1 MAVALPSLRSTIPI
15 TPWSPCCFWSAGSSA
30 CSKYCRASSIRSGGN
45 PAILLIRA
53 CMSLLPLLGGRL
65 TAPFFDRL
73 SELIEHLGRA
83 PAQALDVPV
92 RQGQEPHV
100 ALGNDRGVALPLR
113 QHTHLAEE
121 VPGSEI
127 GDVIAVARHLGL
139 PVLDHEQV
147 VRVVALVDEVLAARH
162 LELVDPNGEL
172 APRVVGQR
180 GEERYRLQAFSVH
193 VPPSLCIAPRD
204 SPRSPSGVYAP
215 TGAAV
220 EPDDTFSRS
229 ACLEVPARQGID
241 CRRASPKRRTEPRD
255 QEVVMRKVLV
265 AAGVASAVIAIG
277 AMSAGAS
284 GGHRS
289 PLQVKVPG
297 EDRFAPFAVTIHT
310 GDSVQ
315 WKNNDTDDHT
325 VVSDDTFNTAG
336 NRGVNRLLPSGGTVT
351 LRFTHPGTFVYY
363 CRFHAHLDGASQPV
377 APGPEGGIQDSN
389 GNFGTPMSGEVT
401 VLPGKRSGH

>member
-1 MAVALPSLRSTIPI
+1 
-15 TPWSPCCFWSAGSSA
+15 
-30 CSKYCRASSIRSGGN
+30 
-45 PAILLIRA
+45 
-53 CMSLLPLLGGRL
+53 
-65 TAPFFDRL
+65 
-73 SELIEHLGRA
+73 
-83 PAQALDVPV
+83 
-92 RQGQEPHV
+92 
-100 ALGNDRGVALPLR
+100 
-113 QHTHLAEE
+113 
-121 VPGSEI
+121 
-127 GDVIAVARHLGL
+127 
-139 PVLDHEQV
+139 
-147 VRVVALVDEVLAARH
+147 
-162 LELVDPNGEL
+162 
-172 APRVVGQR
+172 
-180 GEERYRLQAFSVH
+180 
-193 VPPSLCIAPRD
+193 
-204 SPRSPSGVYAP
+204 
-215 TGAAV
+215 
-220 EPDDTFSRS
+220 
-229 ACLEVPARQGID
+229 
-241 CRRASPKRRTEPRD
+241 
-255 QEVVMRKVLV
+255 MRKVLV
-265 AAGVASAVIAIG
+265 AASVASAVIAIG